1 MIPDSVDPDQLRTIV
16 ILVILA
22 LLVVMFLVVRF
33 VQKLVMKGVM
43 LAVLAGL
50 GVALWAQRADLAD
63 CAQTCSCSLF
73 GQDVEVPADQNPR
86 CR

>member
-22 LLVVMFLVVRF
+22 ILVLMFLVARF
-33 VQKLVMKGVM
+33 VQKLVIKGAV

-50 GVALWAQRADLAD
+50 AVGLWVQRGDLAD
-63 CAQTCSCSLF
+63 CAETCECSLF
-73 GQDVEVPADQNPR
+73 GMDVEVPADQNPR
-86 CR
+86 C